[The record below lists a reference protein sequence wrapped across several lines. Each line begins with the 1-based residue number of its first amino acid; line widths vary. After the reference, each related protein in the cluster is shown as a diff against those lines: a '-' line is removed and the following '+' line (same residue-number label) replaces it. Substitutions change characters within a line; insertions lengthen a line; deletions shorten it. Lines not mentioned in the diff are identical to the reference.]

1 MAIVREGF
9 PATSGPMEPAEL
21 PLLRATCRAAAMMA
35 APNLGETDLLEGRD
49 ARSLSLERR
58 TCRGPILSC
67 DGEDPPE
74 DEMIGRKAGNDS
86 TLRRLEATLFFRLK
100 AGFRVLADANVATV
114 GEGAAENEGR
124 DAGWCRL

>member
-21 PLLRATCRAAAMMA
+21 PLLRAICRAAAIMA

-58 TCRGPILSC
+58 ACRGPILSC
-67 DGEDPPE
+67 DGEAPPE
-74 DEMIGRKAGNDS
+74 DEIIGRNAGDDS
-86 TLRRLEATLFFRLK
+86 TLGRLEATLFFRLK
-100 AGFRVLADANVATV
+100 AGVRVPADANVATV

-124 DAGWCRL
+124 DAG